1 MMEFNFNKDALLS
14 AIKKNTHIIDG
25 VSYTYDKEFD
35 ILRINL
41 QENNN
46 GKINNFDEPDNN
58 GYIFFINGDGSS
70 KKEIE
75 IQSFLKDYQ
84 LNLYSKYLN
93 KKDLSIIQNIHDQ
106 LIIA

>member
-1 MMEFNFNKDALLS
+1 MEFNFNKDALLS
-14 AIKKNTHIIDG
+14 AIKNNTHTVDG

-35 ILRINL
+35 ILRVNL
-41 QENNN
+41 KESDR
-46 GKINNFDEPDNN
+46 INNFNEPDNN
-58 GYIFFINGDGSS
+58 GYIFLVNGDRSS

-75 IQSFLKDYQ
+75 IQSFLKNYQ

-93 KKDLSIIQNIHDQ
+93 KKDLNIIQDIHKQ